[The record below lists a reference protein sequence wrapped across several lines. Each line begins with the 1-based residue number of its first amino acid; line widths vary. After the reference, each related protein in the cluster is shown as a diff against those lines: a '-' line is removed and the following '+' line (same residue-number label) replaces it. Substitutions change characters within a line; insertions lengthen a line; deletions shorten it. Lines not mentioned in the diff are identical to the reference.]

1 MKGGYDGVL
10 NEGDI
15 EFMKNSQDEIYTLRE
30 RPIDVIYVEK
40 TYDEFT
46 GQLIGEEEK
55 AQEVN
60 AVITE
65 ITIRSKDGARYIEDG
80 IEYEQGDIKIDVKI
94 DNIADTKDDIIRA
107 EFNGRKYERSEERRV
122 GKDGRTQETHG

>member
-46 GQLIGEEEK
+46 GQRIGEEEK

-60 AVITE
+60 AVKTE
-65 ITIRSKDGARYIEDG
+65 INIRSNDGERYIEDG
-80 IEYEQGDIKIDVKI
+80 IEYEQGDIKIDIKI
-94 DNIADTKDDIIRA
+94 ENIEDTKNDINRA
-107 EFNGRKYERSEERRV
+107 KFDGRKYELLDIDKK
-122 GKDGRTQETHG
+122 GN

>member
-65 ITIRSKDGARYIEDG
+65 ITIRREDGARYIEDG
-80 IEYEQGDIKIDVKI
+80 REYEQRANKNADKIDHR
-94 DNIADTKDDIIRA
+94 ADKKDELDSD
-107 EFNGRKYERSEERRV
+107 K
-122 GKDGRTQETHG
+122 